1 MLQLTFND
9 GRLISINGDEAIL
22 SYVPD
27 DYAYYNLINIKND
40 SVTTEHLVDSFEY
53 ALNHDNIGAVN
64 KAAYYA
70 KLKEKYVV
78 KMSKN

>member
-9 GRLISINGDEAIL
+9 GRLISITGDDAIL
-22 SYVPD
+22 SHIPN
-27 DYAYYNLINIKND
+27 DYAYYNLFKIPND
-40 SVTTEHLVDSFEY
+40 LVTTEYLVDSFYY
-53 ALNHDNIGAVN
+53 ALNHDNIAAVN

-70 KLKEKYVV
+70 KVKEMYVV